1 MSNGNPNLKLKSQSG
16 KEQGKEV
23 LLAKPTI
30 SSSEA
35 KSNQSPSTATN
46 QDAASIKS
54 SSSQKN
60 HRDLDRNR
68 ASAAWENIGK
78 VDSTNTEYGSLAREM
93 PTMIQVNGLAQTLA
107 FLKAK
112 KGKHHSLIFEHL
124 SGWVCNHLNFKNG
137 DLLENVIRIE
147 SQEYRRATSE
157 SLAYLQWLKRFSEGK
172 IKKEEDKKP

>member
-78 VDSTNTEYGSLAREM
+78 VDSTNM

>member
-1 MSNGNPNLKLKSQSG
+1 MSNGNPNLKLKSPSG

-23 LLAKPTI
+23 LLVKPTV

-35 KSNQSPSTATN
+35 KITQSASKATN
-46 QDAASIKS
+46 QDATSVK

-68 ASAAWENIGK
+68 ASCAWENISK
-78 VDSTNTEYGSLAREM
+78 VDATNTEYGSLAREM

-112 KGKHHSLIFEHL
+112 KKDHHLLIFEHL
-124 SGWVCNHLNFKNG
+124 SGWVCNQLNFQNG

-157 SLAYLQWLKRFSEGK
+157 SLAYLQWLKRFAEGK

>member
-46 QDAASIKS
+46 QDAASIK

-112 KGKHHSLIFEHL
+112 KGKHHSLIFEFID
-124 SGWVCNHLNFKNG
+124 N
-137 DLLENVIRIE
+137 RIH
-147 SQEYRRATSE
+147 
-157 SLAYLQWLKRFSEGK
+157 K
-172 IKKEEDKKP
+172 